1 MSTMQAEK
9 VKLLGKKRVSFAQ
22 DALRTP
28 FVVMLLPFLILFFVF
43 TMIPIGASVVLSFFD
58 YDVVNTPSFVGLGN
72 YLKMF
77 VNDYEFPIAVGNTLK
92 FALVTGPISFALAF
106 LLAWMINEFGP
117 KTRSVLSF
125 LFYSPALVGNG
136 YFIWQIMFSGDSY
149 GYINSLLI
157 SMGLITDPI
166 QWFRDPTYTFTI
178 VMIVQL
184 WMSMGVSFLANIS
197 GLQNVNSELY
207 EAGAIDGVRTRW
219 HELWYITLPSMK
231 SILLF
236 SAVMQ
241 IQAVFSI
248 SVVVTTL
255 AGYPSVNNSVDTL
268 VPLIQDVGTARYEM
282 GYAAAL
288 SVFLFLMMAFF
299 RIVVGSAL
307 NLMGK
312 QD

>member
-1 MSTMQAEK
+1 MSAK
-9 VKLLGKKRVSFAQ
+9 ALSNRRLGKKRISFAQ

-43 TMIPIGASVVLSFFD
+43 TLIPIGASVVLSFFD

-77 VNDYEFPIAVGNTLK
+77 VNDYEFGPAVGNTLK
-92 FALVTGPISFALAF
+92 FAIVTGPISFVLAF

-117 KTRSVLSF
+117 KTRSLLSF

-149 GYINSLLI
+149 GYVNSLLI
-157 SMGLITDPI
+157 SMGIITDPI
-166 QWFRDPTYTFTI
+166 VWFRDPNYAFTI

-184 WMSMGVSFLANIS
+184 WMSMGISFLANIA
-197 GLQNVNSELY
+197 GLNNVVEAMY
-207 EAGAIDGVRTRW
+207 EAGAIDGIRNRW
-219 HELWYITLPSMK
+219 AELWHITVPSMK

-241 IQAVFSI
+241 IQSTFSI
-248 SVVVTTL
+248 SAVATTL
-255 AGYPSVNNSVDTL
+255 TGFPSVNHSTETIL
-268 VPLIQDVGTARYEM
+268 THITDVGTVRFDM
-282 GYAAAL
+282 GYASAL
-288 SVFLFLMMAFF
+288 SVFLFALMM
-299 RIVVGSAL
+299 IVRLVLGRL
-307 NLMGK
+307 LITK
-312 QD
+312 D

>member
-1 MSTMQAEK
+1 MSTK
-9 VKLLGKKRVSFAQ
+9 VKSPLRKKKVSFNQ
-22 DALRTP
+22 DALNGP
-28 FVVMLLPFLILFFVF
+28 FIMLLLPFLILFLVF
-43 TMIPIGASVVLSFFD
+43 TIIPIGYSVVMSFFD
-58 YDVVNTPSFVGLGN
+58 YDVVNTPTFSGLNN

-149 GYINSLLI
+149 GYVNSLLL

-166 QWFRDPTYTFTI
+166 QWFRDPNYAFTI

-184 WMSMGVSFLANIS
+184 WMSMGISFLANIA
-197 GLQNVNSELY
+197 GLNNVDEAMY
-207 EAGAIDGVRTRW
+207 EAGAIDGIRNRW
-219 HELWYITLPSMK
+219 AELWYITIPSMK

-241 IQAVFSI
+241 VQATFSI
-248 SVVVTTL
+248 SSVATTL
-255 AGYPSVNNSVDTL
+255 TGFPSVNHSTETIL
-268 VPLIQDVGTARYEM
+268 THITDVGTIRFDM
-282 GYAAAL
+282 GYASAL
-288 SVFLFLMMAFF
+288 SVFLFAMMM
-299 RIVVGSAL
+299 IVRLGLGRLLIS
-307 NLMGK
+307 K
-312 QD
+312 D

>member
-1 MSTMQAEK
+1 MSAS
-9 VKLLGKKRVSFAQ
+9 LLKKKKRISFAQ
-22 DALRTP
+22 DALRAP
-28 FVVMLLPFLILFFVF
+28 FVVMLLPFLVLFVVF

-58 YDVVNTPSFVGLGN
+58 YDVVNTPTFVGLGN

-77 VNDYEFPIAVGNTLK
+77 VNDYEFPIAVANTLK

-106 LLAWMINEFGP
+106 LLAWMIKEFGP

-157 SMGLITDPI
+157 SLGLITDPI

-184 WMSMGVSFLANIS
+184 WMSMGISFLANIA
-197 GLQNVNSELY
+197 GLNNVDEAMY
-207 EAGAIDGVRTRW
+207 EAGAIDGIRNRW
-219 HELWYITLPSMK
+219 AELWYITVPSMK

-241 IQAVFSI
+241 VQSTFSI
-248 SVVVTTL
+248 SAVATTL
-255 AGYPSVNNSVDTL
+255 TGFPSVNHSTETIL
-268 VPLIQDVGTARYEM
+268 THITDVGTVRFDM
-282 GYAAAL
+282 GYASAL
-288 SVFLFLMMAFF
+288 SVFLFALMM
-299 RIVVGSAL
+299 IVRLVLGRL
-307 NLMGK
+307 LVTK
-312 QD
+312 D

>member
-1 MSTMQAEK
+1 MSKNVDAK
-9 VKLLGKKRVSFAQ
+9 GRLKNKKVSFSQ

-28 FVVMLLPFLILFFVF
+28 FVVMLLPFLLLFLTF
-43 TMIPIGASVVLSFFD
+43 TIIPIGASVVLSFFD
-58 YDVVNTPSFVGLGN
+58 YDVVRTPEPVGLAN

-77 VNDYEFPIAVGNTLK
+77 VNDYEFPIAVANTLK
-92 FALVTGPISFALAF
+92 FSLVTGPISFAMAF

-149 GYINSLLI
+149 GYVNSLLL

-166 QWFRDPTYTFTI
+166 TWFRDPNYAFTI

-184 WMSMGVSFLANIS
+184 WMSMGISFLANIA
-197 GLQNVNSELY
+197 GLNNVDESLF
-207 EAGAIDGVRTRW
+207 EAGAIDGIRNRW
-219 HELWYITLPSMK
+219 AELWYITIPSMK

-241 IQAVFSI
+241 VQATFSI
-248 SVVVTTL
+248 SSVATTL
-255 AGYPSVNNSVDTL
+255 TGFPSVNHSTETIL
-268 VPLIQDVGTARYEM
+268 THITDVGTVRFDM
-282 GYAAAL
+282 GYASAL
-288 SVFLFLMMAFF
+288 SVFLFAMMM
-299 RIVVGSAL
+299 IVRLGIGRLLVT
-307 NLMGK
+307 K
-312 QD
+312 D